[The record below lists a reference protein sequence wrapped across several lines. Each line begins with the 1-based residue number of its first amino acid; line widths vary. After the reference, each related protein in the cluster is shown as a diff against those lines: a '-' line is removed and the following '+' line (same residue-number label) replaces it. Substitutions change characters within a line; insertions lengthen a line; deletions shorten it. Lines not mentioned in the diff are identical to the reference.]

1 MVQGSWRMAQIDE
14 NIAFPQV
21 LERDPG
27 QNIVAKVLERDPDQ
41 NIGFAWVL
49 EGVPDQNIGFA

>member
-27 QNIVAKVLERDPDQ
+27 QNIGFDLVLQ
-41 NIGFAWVL
+41 AFLALKI
-49 EGVPDQNIGFA
+49 